1 MALCLIGQ
9 LCTPLV
15 LPQNQTAYRL
25 GAANPAQSEI
35 WYSQAMDW
43 RRLERWATW
52 ATIALYVA
60 AAVSVIIL
68 LGESLLPAGS
78 PAQQIFHG
86 IANHVNRLGE
96 IGGGTLIYVIL
107 LILIG
112 GGIYV
117 LILRAID
124 KYHEN
129 RERRARERAE
139 AIAEGHAEGRAEG
152 HAEGRAEGRA
162 EGLEQGRAE
171 VRDQLQERGYNLDD
185 LLGSNG
191 HNPDLDDSV

>member
-1 MALCLIGQ
+1 M
-9 LCTPLV
+9 
-15 LPQNQTAYRL
+15 
-25 GAANPAQSEI
+25 
-35 WYSQAMDW
+35 
-43 RRLERWATW
+43 
-52 ATIALYVA
+52 
-60 AAVSVIIL
+60 IIL
-68 LGESLLPAGS
+68 LGENLLPSGS

-86 IANHVNRLGE
+86 IANHLNRLGE
-96 IGGGTLIYVIL
+96 IGGGTVIYVIL
-107 LILIG
+107 LILVG

-139 AIAEGHAEGRAEG
+139 AV
-152 HAEGRAEGRA
+152 AEGRAEGRA

-171 VRDQLQERGYNLDD
+171 GLEQGRAEFRDQLQERGYDLDE

-191 HNPDLDDSV
+191 HNPDPNGSV